1 MTFAPDPDQQRI
13 LEHAAGP
20 MLVTGPAGTG
30 KTAALFERFVRLLDD
45 GADAERVVLVVR
57 SRRDRDEARARLLA
71 RADRPLPSLLVTTAQ
86 GLAYHVVG
94 VHFRE
99 LGYLEPPQILSA
111 ADQFAKVQELLRG
124 EDPGQWP
131 AYGALLALRGFAD
144 EVRQFLLRAQE
155 ALLTPEDIE
164 TKAEAA
170 GLTGW
175 RELAAFYRQYLDVL
189 GQLNA
194 VDFAGLVWQASR
206 AALEGGAS
214 MFDHVLAD
222 DYQDTTLGADALV
235 VGLGAEDLVVA
246 GDPDRHV
253 FSFQG
258 TTDVPIRTFAERV
271 PKTTE
276 VVLSHRHRGPA
287 VKPAA
292 WCTRHT
298 SEEHAGVAREL
309 RRIHVEENVPWG
321 ELAVVVRR
329 QGSHLGALL
338 RALDDAG
345 VPRHVPEGGLSLT
358 AEPSVWAY
366 VLALRWISRPLERD
380 HLAESVLTSELGGI
394 SPASA
399 RGLLRAARTADRP
412 PSEALA
418 QAGALTPA
426 EIAALEQ
433 LRATLDEAEA
443 VRANALDAFRA
454 LWRGLPYSAR
464 LVAQAEGTSAARGD
478 LDAVVALSNAA
489 ARAGSSADPSVE
501 AFVEALGTGGEG
513 PGLATAGDHAPDA
526 VRVLT
531 AHGAA
536 GREFDTVVV
545 VGAVE
550 GDFPSLTRP
559 EPMFDLGALER
570 RISRSE
576 RNRARLEDERRL
588 FGMVLERARRRV
600 LLTASDPHGEEAA
613 ESARSRFVD
622 ERGLEWTAAPAAPF
636 DEPVSIAEAAAAWRR
651 RLADPGALPPDRLAA
666 LDGLLALG
674 VRPSTWWFQHDWTDT
689 GRPLHV
695 ELRLSFSRLDRLENC
710 ELQFVL
716 GEELGL
722 GRRGGHQAGVGKI
735 VHELIERCERGE
747 IARTLEA
754 LVAAL
759 EERWDPRSFPSLAV
773 SAAFKQLAIEKMLPN
788 WLEHFGDSP
797 AIASEVPFSFE
808 FEGATIVGVI
818 DRIGPLENGGT
829 RITDFKTGKSD
840 KAPKAQES
848 LQLGV
853 YYLAVTEDGDLAPFR
868 PVRAVDLAYLRG
880 HWKTGEI
887 VNPSWPISVSGGEA
901 YQQAVR
907 DHLAQLIE
915 HVRTLQRTEV
925 YRPNPYANCYF
936 CDFKSLCPLYPEGQ
950 PLIPIA
956 QVSG

>member
-13 LEHAAGP
+13 LEHVAGP

-30 KTAALFERFVRLLDD
+30 KTAALFERFVRLLDE
-45 GADAERVVLVVR
+45 GADPERVVLVVR
-57 SRRDRDEARARLLA
+57 SRRDRDEVRARLLA
-71 RADRPLPSLLVTTAQ
+71 RVDRPLPSLLVTTAQ
-86 GLAYHVVG
+86 GLAFHVVNAR
-94 VHFRE
+94 FRE
-99 LGYLEPPQILSA
+99 LGYREPPQILSA
-111 ADQFAKVQELLRG
+111 ADQFAKVRELLRG
-124 EDPGQWP
+124 EDPEQWP
-131 AYGALLALRGFAD
+131 AYGSLLGLRGFAD

-155 ALLTPEDIE
+155 VLLTPEHIE
-164 TKAEAA
+164 TKAAEA

-175 RELAAFYRQYLDVL
+175 RELAAFYAQYVDVL
-189 GQLNA
+189 GELNA

-206 AALEGGAS
+206 ALEAGVP

-222 DYQDTTLGADALV
+222 DYQDTTLGGDALV
-235 VGLGAEDLVVA
+235 IGLGAQDVVVA

-258 TTDVPIRTFAERV
+258 TTDMPLRTFVERI

-276 VVLSHRHRGPA
+276 VELSRRHRGDP
-287 VKPAA
+287 VSMVA

-309 RRIHVEENVPWG
+309 RRIHVEEDVPWG
-321 ELAVVVRR
+321 QLAVVVRR
-329 QGSHLGALL
+329 QGSHLAALL
-338 RALDDAG
+338 RALDDGG
-345 VPRHVPEGGLSLT
+345 VPRHVAEGGLSLT
-358 AEPSVWAY
+358 AEPSVWPY
-366 VLALRWISRPLERD
+366 VLALRWVARPLERD
-380 HLAESVLTSELGGI
+380 QIVESVLTSELGGI

-412 PSEALA
+412 SHEALA
-418 QAGALTPA
+418 ETGTLAAA

-433 LRATLDEAEA
+433 LRATLDEAER
-443 VRANALDAFRA
+443 VRGNALDAFRA

-464 LVAQAEGTSAARGD
+464 LVARADDAAAGSGD

-501 AFVEALGTGGEG
+501 AFVDALGTGGEG
-513 PGLATAGDHAPDA
+513 PGLATAGERAPDA

-536 GREFDTVVV
+536 GQEFDTVVV

-588 FGMVLERARRRV
+588 FGMVMERARRRV
-600 LLTASDPHGEEAA
+600 VLTASDPPGEEAV

-622 ERGLEWTAAPAAPF
+622 ERDVAWTAAPAGPF
-636 DEPVSIAEAAAAWRR
+636 DEPVSVAEAAAAWRR
-651 RLADPGALPPDRLAA
+651 RLADPSVPAPDRLAA

-674 VRPSTWWFQHDWTDT
+674 VRPSRWWFQNDWTDT
-689 GRPLHV
+689 GTPLH
-695 ELRLSFSRLDRLENC
+695 ERLTLSFSRLDKLENC

-735 VHELIERCERGE
+735 VHELIERCEHGE
-747 IARTLEA
+747 IERTLDA

-759 EERWDPRSFPSLAV
+759 NERWDPKAFPSLAV
-773 SAAFKQLAIEKMLPN
+773 SEAFRRIAIERMLPN

-797 AIASEVPFSFE
+797 AIASEVSFSFE

-818 DRIGPLENGGT
+818 DRIGGLENRGT
-829 RITDFKTGKSD
+829 RITDFKTGNPD

-853 YYLAVTEDGDLAPFR
+853 YYLAVTEDEQLAPFR

-887 VNPSWPISVSGGEA
+887 VDPSWPISSSGAEV

-907 DHLAQLIE
+907 EHLAGLIE
-915 HVRTLQRTEV
+915 HIRTLQRTEV
-925 YRPNPYANCYF
+925 YRPNPYAQCFF

-950 PLIPIA
+950 PLFPIA
-956 QVSG
+956 EVTA

>member
-1 MTFAPDPDQQRI
+1 VTFAPDPDQQRI
-13 LEHAAGP
+13 LEHVSGP

-30 KTAALFERFVRLLDD
+30 KTVALFERFVRLLDD
-45 GADAERVVLVVR
+45 GADPERMVFVVR
-57 SRRDRDEARARLLA
+57 SRRDRDEVRTRLLA
-71 RADRPLPSLLVTTAQ
+71 KVDRPLPSLLVTTTQ
-86 GLAYHVVG
+86 GLAFHVVNAR
-94 VHFRE
+94 FRE
-99 LGYLEPPQILSA
+99 LGYREPPQILSA
-111 ADQFAKVQELLRG
+111 GDQLTKVQELLRG
-124 EDPGQWP
+124 EDPGQWH
-131 AYGALLALRGFAD
+131 AYGSLLGLRGFA
-144 EVRQFLLRAQE
+144 EQVRDFLRRAQE
-155 ALLTPEDIE
+155 ALVTPADIE
-164 TKAEAA
+164 TRAEAA

-175 RELAAFYRQYLDVL
+175 HELATFYRQYLDVL
-189 GQLNA
+189 GSMNA

-206 AALEGGAS
+206 ALEAAGP

-222 DYQDTTLGADALV
+222 DYQDTTIGGDALV
-235 VGLGAEDLVVA
+235 LGLGAQDVVVA
-246 GDPDRHV
+246 GDPNRHV

-258 TTDVPIRTFAERV
+258 TTDVPLRTFVERM

-276 VVLSHRHRGPA
+276 VELSHRHRGDA
-287 VKPAA
+287 VSIVA

-298 SEEHAGVAREL
+298 SEEHAGAAREL
-309 RRIHVEENVPWG
+309 RRIHVEEDVPWG
-321 ELAVVVRR
+321 QLAVVVRR
-329 QGSHLGALL
+329 QGSHLAALL

-345 VPRHVPEGGLSLT
+345 VPRLVAEGGLSLT
-358 AEPSVWAY
+358 SEPAVWPY
-366 VLALRWISRPLERD
+366 VLALRWVARPLERNQIV
-380 HLAESVLTSELGGI
+380 ESVLTSELGGI

-399 RGLLRAARTADRP
+399 RGLLRNARTTGRAAY
-412 PSEALA
+412 EALTET
-418 QAGALTPA
+418 GTLTPA
-426 EIAALEQ
+426 EIASLEQ
-433 LRATLDEAEA
+433 LRAALAGAEG
-443 VRANALDAFRA
+443 VKANVLDAFRA
-454 LWRGLPYSAR
+454 LWRGSPYSAR
-464 LVAQAEGTSAARGD
+464 LVARADDARTGRGD
-478 LDAVVALSNAA
+478 LDAVVALSNVA

-501 AFVEALGTGGEG
+501 AFVEALETGGTGPGFVTAAEG
-513 PGLATAGDHAPDA
+513 TPDA

-531 AHGAA
+531 AHAAA
-536 GREFDTVVV
+536 GQEFDTVVV

-600 LLTASDPHGEEAA
+600 VLTASDPHGEEAV

-622 ERGLEWTAAPAAPF
+622 EREVAWTNAPAGPF
-636 DEPVSIAEAAAAWRR
+636 DEPVSVAEAAAAWRR
-651 RLADPGALPPDRLAA
+651 RLSDPKAAAPERLAS

-674 VRPSTWWFQHDWTDT
+674 VQPSRWWFQHDWTDT
-689 GRPLHV
+689 GAPLHETIRV
-695 ELRLSFSRLDRLENC
+695 SFSRLDRLENC

-747 IARTLEA
+747 IERTLDA

-759 EERWDPRSFPSLAV
+759 NARWDPKAFPSLAV
-773 SAAFKQLAIEKMLPN
+773 SEAFRQLAIDKMLPN
-788 WLEHFGDSP
+788 WVDHFGGSP
-797 AIASEVPFSFE
+797 AIASEVEFSFE

-818 DRIGPLENGGT
+818 DRIGRLENGGT
-829 RITDFKTGKSD
+829 RITDFKTGKAD
-840 KAPKAQES
+840 RAPKAEES

-853 YYLAVTEDGDLAPFR
+853 YYLAVTQDEELAEYR

-880 HWKTGEI
+880 HWRTGEI
-887 VNPSWPISVSGGEA
+887 VDPSWPISETGGEA

-907 DHLAQLIE
+907 EHLVQLID
-915 HVRTLQRTEV
+915 HIRTLEATEV

-950 PLIPIA
+950 PLFPIA
-956 QVSG
+956 EVTA

>member
-1 MTFAPDPDQQRI
+1 VTFAPDPDQQRI
-13 LEHAAGP
+13 LEHVSGP

-30 KTAALFERFVRLLDD
+30 KTTALFERFVRLLDD
-45 GADAERVVLVVR
+45 GADPERMVIVVR
-57 SRRDRDEARARLLA
+57 SRRDRDDIRARLLA
-71 RADRPLPSLLVTTAQ
+71 RVDRPLPSLLVLTTQ
-86 GLAYHVVG
+86 GLAFHVVSAR
-94 VHFRE
+94 FRE
-99 LGYLEPPQILSA
+99 LGYGEPPQILSA
-111 ADQFAKVQELLRG
+111 GDQLTKVQELLRG
-124 EDPGQWP
+124 EDPEQWH
-131 AYGALLALRGFAD
+131 AYGSLLGLRGFA
-144 EVRQFLLRAQE
+144 EQVRDFLRRAQE
-155 ALLTPEDIE
+155 ALVTPTDIV
-164 TKAEAA
+164 TKADAA

-175 RELAAFYRQYLDVL
+175 HELAAFYGQYLDVL
-189 GQLNA
+189 GSMNA

-206 AALEGGAS
+206 ALETADP

-222 DYQDTTLGADALV
+222 DYQDTTIGGDALV
-235 VGLGAEDLVVA
+235 LGLGAQDVVVA

-258 TTDVPIRTFAERV
+258 TTDVPLRTFVDRM

-276 VVLSHRHRGPA
+276 VELPRRHRGDA
-287 VKPAA
+287 VSLVA

-298 SEEHAGVAREL
+298 SEEHAGAAREL
-309 RRIHVEENVPWG
+309 RRIHVEEDVPWG
-321 ELAVVVRR
+321 DLAVVVRR
-329 QGSHLGALL
+329 QGSHLAALL

-345 VPRHVPEGGLSLT
+345 VPRHVAEGGLSLT
-358 AEPSVWAY
+358 SEPAVWPY
-366 VLALRWISRPLERD
+366 VLALRWVARPLERD
-380 HLAESVLTSELGGI
+380 QIAESVLTSELGGI

-399 RGLLRAARTADRP
+399 RGLLRNARTMGRAAH
-412 PSEALA
+412 EAITET
-418 QAGALTPA
+418 GTLTPA
-426 EIAALEQ
+426 EIASLEQ
-433 LRATLDEAEA
+433 LRAALAEAEG
-443 VRANALDAFRA
+443 VKANALDAFSA

-464 LVAQAEGTSAARGD
+464 LVARADDARSGRGD
-478 LDAVVALSNAA
+478 LDAVVALSNVAA
-489 ARAGSSADPSVE
+489 LAGSSADPSLD
-501 AFVEALGTGGEG
+501 AFVGALETGGTGTSFVGAAE
-513 PGLATAGDHAPDA
+513 ATPDA

-531 AHGAA
+531 AHAAA
-536 GREFDTVVV
+536 GQEFDTVVV

-600 LLTASDPHGEEAA
+600 VLTASDPHGEEAV

-622 ERGLEWTAAPAAPF
+622 ERHVAWTIAPAGPF
-636 DEPVSIAEAAAAWRR
+636 DEPVSVAEAAAAWRR
-651 RLADPGALPPDRLAA
+651 RLADPSAPPPERLASI
-666 LDGLLALG
+666 DGLLALG
-674 VRPSTWWFQHDWTDT
+674 VEPSRWWFQNDWTDT
-689 GRPLHV
+689 GAPLH
-695 ELRLSFSRLDRLENC
+695 ETLRLSFSRLDRLENC

-759 EERWDPRSFPSLAV
+759 NARWDPKAFPSLAV
-773 SAAFKQLAIEKMLPN
+773 SEAFRLLAIEKMLPN
-788 WLEHFGDSP
+788 WVEHFGGSP
-797 AIASEVPFSFE
+797 AIASEVEFSFE

-818 DRIGPLENGGT
+818 DRIGRLENGGT
-829 RITDFKTGKSD
+829 RITDFKTGKAD
-840 KAPKAQES
+840 KAPKAEES

-853 YYLAVTEDGDLAPFR
+853 YYLAVTQDEELAEYR

-880 HWKTGEI
+880 HWRTGEI
-887 VNPSWPISVSGGEA
+887 VDPSWPISETGGEA

-907 DHLAQLIE
+907 EHLVELIDHIRKLEA
-915 HVRTLQRTEV
+915 TEV

-950 PLIPIA
+950 PLFAIA
-956 QVSG
+956 EVTA

>member
-13 LEHAAGP
+13 LEHASGP
-20 MLVTGPAGTG
+20 MLVTGQAGTG
-30 KTAALFERFVRLLDD
+30 KTAALFERFVRLLDE
-45 GADAERVVLVVR
+45 GADPERMVLVVR
-57 SRRDRDEARARLLA
+57 SRRDRDEVRARLLA
-71 RADRPLPSLLVTTAQ
+71 RVDRPLPSLLVTTTQ
-86 GLAYHVVG
+86 GLAFHVVSAL
-94 VHFRE
+94 FRE
-99 LGYLEPPQILSA
+99 LGYREPPQILSA

-124 EDPGQWP
+124 EDPEQWP
-131 AYGALLALRGFAD
+131 AYGSLLGLRGFAD

-155 ALLTPEDIE
+155 ALLSPKEIE
-164 TKAEAA
+164 TKAETA

-175 RELAAFYRQYLDVL
+175 RELAAFYRQYVDVL
-189 GQLNA
+189 GSLNA

-206 AALEGGAS
+206 ALETAGP

-222 DYQDTTLGADALV
+222 DYQDTTIGGDALV
-235 VGLGAEDLVVA
+235 LGLSAQDVVVA

-258 TTDVPIRTFAERV
+258 TTDVPLRTFVERT

-276 VVLSHRHRGPA
+276 VELSRRHRGDP
-287 VKPAA
+287 VSMVA

-309 RRIHVEENVPWG
+309 RRIHVEEDVPWE

-329 QGSHLGALL
+329 QGSHLAALL

-345 VPRHVPEGGLSLT
+345 VPRHVAEGGLSLT
-358 AEPSVWAY
+358 SEPSVWPY
-366 VLALRWISRPLERD
+366 VLALRWVARPLERD
-380 HLAESVLTSELGGI
+380 QIVESVLTSELGGI

-399 RGLLRAARTADRP
+399 RGLLRAARTADRLAH
-412 PSEALA
+412 EALSEIGTLA
-418 QAGALTPA
+418 PA
-426 EIAALEQ
+426 EIASLEQ
-433 LRATLDEAEA
+433 LRAALDEAEG
-443 VRANALDAFRA
+443 VKANALDAFRA

-464 LVAQAEGTSAARGD
+464 LVARADDESAGRGD

-501 AFVEALGTGGEG
+501 AFVDALGTGGTG
-513 PGLATAGDHAPDA
+513 PGLVVAGEGAPDA

-531 AHGAA
+531 AHAAA
-536 GREFDTVVV
+536 GQEFDTVVM

-570 RISRSE
+570 RVSRSE

-600 LLTASDPHGEEAA
+600 VLTASDPHGEEAV

-622 ERGLEWTAAPAAPF
+622 ELQVAWTTAPAGPF
-636 DEPVSIAEAAAAWRR
+636 DDPVSVAEAAAAWRR
-651 RLADPGALPPDRLAA
+651 RLADPSMPAPERLAS

-674 VRPSTWWFQHDWTDT
+674 VEPSRWWFQNDWTDT
-689 GRPLHV
+689 GAPLH
-695 ELRLSFSRLDRLENC
+695 ETLRLSFSRLDRLENC

-747 IARTLEA
+747 IERTLEA
-754 LVAAL
+754 LVTAL
-759 EERWDPRSFPSLAV
+759 EERWDPKAFPSLAV
-773 SAAFKQLAIEKMLPN
+773 SEAFRHLAIDKMLPN
-788 WLEHFGDSP
+788 WIEHFGGSP
-797 AIASEVPFSFE
+797 AIASEVEFAFE

-818 DRIGPLENGGT
+818 DRIGRLENGGT
-829 RITDFKTGKSD
+829 RITDFKTGKAD
-840 KAPKAQES
+840 KAPKAEES

-853 YYLAVTEDGDLAPFR
+853 YYLAVTQDEELAEFR

-880 HWKTGEI
+880 HWRTGEI
-887 VNPSWPISVSGGEA
+887 VDPSWPISPSGGEA
-901 YQQAVR
+901 YQEAVR
-907 DHLAQLIE
+907 ERLIELIE
-915 HVRTLQRTEV
+915 HIRTLQDTEV
-925 YRPNPYANCYF
+925 YRPNPYAQCYF

-950 PLIPIA
+950 PLFPIA
-956 QVSG
+956 EVTV